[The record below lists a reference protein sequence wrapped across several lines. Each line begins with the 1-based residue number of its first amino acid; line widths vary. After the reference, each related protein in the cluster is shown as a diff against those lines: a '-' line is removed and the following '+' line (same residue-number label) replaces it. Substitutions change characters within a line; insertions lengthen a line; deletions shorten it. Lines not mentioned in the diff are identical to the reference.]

1 MTPETWMMERVFLRT
16 HRDDELYKKWTR
28 DLPVRLD
35 TTPFHSGAH
44 SVRQIR
50 GALHLIGRDN
60 GFFNVLETG
69 FCLGHSA
76 CIFLGLGVD
85 TVTSIEN
92 SQRLQTKE
100 GAATVRST
108 HKDAFEFI
116 LGDAIKD
123 PEPIFLHLKGR
134 RFDLMFVDGNHNL
147 DGVQA
152 DVALGIKLKIRHF
165 LFDDFY
171 PQWGPGVLPT
181 IELSGLIPLAS
192 FGTMMLCETP
202 EAYF

>member
-1 MTPETWMMERVFLRT
+1 MMERVLLRT
-16 HRDDELYKKWTR
+16 HRDDELFKKWTR
-28 DLPVRLD
+28 DLPVRLE

-44 SVRQIR
+44 SIRQMR
-50 GALHLIGRDN
+50 GALHLVGRGD

-76 CIFLGLGVD
+76 RIFLGLGVD

-100 GAATVRST
+100 AAAIVKAT

-116 LGDAIKD
+116 SGDAIRD
-123 PEPIFLHLKGR
+123 PEPLYLHLKGR
-134 RFDLMFVDGNHNL
+134 RFDLMFIDGNHNI

-152 DVALGIKLKIRHF
+152 DLALGLKLKITHF

-171 PQWGPGVLPT
+171 PHWGPGVLPT
-181 IELSGLIPLAS
+181 IEHGGLIPLAS
-192 FGTMMLCETP
+192 LGTMMLCTTP
-202 EAYF
+202 ELYF